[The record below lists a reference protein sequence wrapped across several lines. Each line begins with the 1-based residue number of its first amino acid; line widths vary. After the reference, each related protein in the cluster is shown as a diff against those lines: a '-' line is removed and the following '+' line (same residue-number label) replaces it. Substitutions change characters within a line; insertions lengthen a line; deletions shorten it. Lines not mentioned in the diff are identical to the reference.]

1 MAIGR
6 GERLRDGHEACVLTI
21 GPVADEA
28 ASAIDSLAVRGHSI
42 AHYDMVFAKPLDE
55 TIMREVA
62 EKGLPVITV
71 EDGIASGGMG
81 SAVVEWLAD
90 HDYTL
95 PVRRVGPDGHGL
107 QGALPI
113 VRHASFS
120 ARVADG
126 NRAMSV
132 SSCGAHEFP

>member
-1 MAIGR
+1 MCCYLPAPLCCCALKSIFFQTLC
-6 GERLRDGHEACVLTI
+6 LRDGHEACVLTI

-71 EDGIASGGMG
+71 EDGDRKS
-81 SAVVEWLAD
+81 VV
-90 HDYTL
+90 
-95 PVRRVGPDGHGL
+95 
-107 QGALPI
+107 
-113 VRHASFS
+113 
-120 ARVADG
+120 
-126 NRAMSV
+126 
-132 SSCGAHEFP
+132 

>member
-1 MAIGR
+1 
-6 GERLRDGHEACVLTI
+6 
-21 GPVADEA
+21 
-28 ASAIDSLAVRGHSI
+28 
-42 AHYDMVFAKPLDE
+42 MVFAKPLDE

-95 PVRRVGPDGHGL
+95 PVRRVGLPDAFVT
-107 QGALPI
+107 QGTPSELAALCGTDAAGI
-113 VRHASFS
+113 E
-120 ARVADG
+120 
-126 NRAMSV
+126 RAI
-132 SSCGAHEFP
+132 AETLKIHPEE